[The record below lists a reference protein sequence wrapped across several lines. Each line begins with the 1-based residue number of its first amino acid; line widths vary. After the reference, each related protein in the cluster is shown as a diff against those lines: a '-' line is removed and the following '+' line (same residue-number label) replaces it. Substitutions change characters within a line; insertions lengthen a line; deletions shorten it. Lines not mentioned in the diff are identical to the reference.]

1 MRTDITERA
10 RFRARRPDSTR
21 ARIRSKQ
28 NQAKTKQI
36 QANMFVFCLICLVES
51 GLFKGLCAKKT
62 KKFTPPVTRARVV
75 VEPDFQGALF
85 LVPRPATGLASPVCD
100 GPDLSACSDSADKN
114 TI

>member
-1 MRTDITERA
+1 VQPEGEFHQTN
-10 RFRARRPDSTR
+10 P
-21 ARIRSKQ
+21 SKI
-28 NQAKTKQI
+28 QI
-36 QANMFVFCLICLVES
+36 NPSKFAFFAWICLVES